1 VSIKSVAVAEWKIS
15 VAMAS
20 TLFDVLVFPRYECS
34 VTVWVGRGVAVEV
47 NKVSVKNV
55 AVSVVD
61 VFKSLAALTVARGEG
76 TVLAYDMA
84 VLLIVESAMP
94 SGNSVDEC
102 EVLCGLSPVVW
113 EEVVRSICCE
123 TFVLVSWIVIFSETT
138 EKSESMCYFR
148 FSLGN

>member
-1 VSIKSVAVAEWKIS
+1 
-15 VAMAS
+15 M
-20 TLFDVLVFPRYECS
+20 
-34 VTVWVGRGVAVEV
+34 AVEV

-123 TFVLVSWIVIFSETT
+123 TFVLVS
-138 EKSESMCYFR
+138 
-148 FSLGN
+148 